1 MHVFRELLP
10 LSFWLIVIGAMVLQS
25 GERVGGILFLV
36 LGIGP
41 PLVALWAGRPR
52 TSGGLLPV
60 MRTAPKDG

>member
-41 PLVALWAGRPR
+41 PLVALWAGR
-52 TSGGLLPV
+52 TQTL
-60 MRTAPKDG
+60 